1 MKINFKKLSDTAIMP
16 RKANYNDAGNEKRE
30 GN

>member
-1 MKINFKKLSDTAIMP
+1 MKIHFKKLSNTAITP
-16 RKANYNDAGNEKRE
+16 QKANYNDAGNKKRE